1 MVSIQETFSKPR
13 KKPNFVIRWQ
23 CERREAAEADD
34 LVSFGL
40 GICDLVS
47 PPEEIAKQTLR
58 TPLQFRQTAFWA
70 CKITISFITGDQ
82 KAALLYSQLR
92 YQSAQNEYK
101 ATGKITGFQT
111 STLTTLGQAFAMN
124 QLHDKAVEAL
134 NQSID
139 LRKQMPK
146 FEKDWLC
153 TPLYHLGITH
163 HCMGKLEKA
172 ASDLEEAIAAR
183 EEKFDLNDRVSH
195 RKGAML
201 YALANVRNSQG
212 RFDDAYGLHHKAF
225 LHCRQTNG
233 ERAYTALK
241 CTQKLAEHY
250 ERYGLDQEAR

>member
-1 MVSIQETFSKPR
+1 
-13 KKPNFVIRWQ
+13 
-23 CERREAAEADD
+23 
-34 LVSFGL
+34 
-40 GICDLVS
+40 
-47 PPEEIAKQTLR
+47 
-58 TPLQFRQTAFWA
+58 
-70 CKITISFITGDQ
+70 
-82 KAALLYSQLR
+82 
-92 YQSAQNEYK
+92 
-101 ATGKITGFQT
+101 
-111 STLTTLGQAFAMN
+111 MN